1 MPDISKLLGS
11 KPLLYFG
18 LAALTTVLA
27 AALSGSS
34 LCPGSAWFPC
44 PVKADDPSSGKNVP
58 KNSPPQIAR
67 ITALGRLEPEG
78 EVLVLAPAASER
90 QEVIET
96 IYVQAGD
103 EIKVGQLIARMQSHK
118 RKTLLLAEAEKRV
131 LVARA
136 KLVQTRAGAKRGEV
150 MAQEA
155 ALQRTEEERRGKLK
169 ELEKQLEE
177 LTAEVKFARIDFDR
191 YKGLL
196 ENGAVSVAELDQR
209 RLALERSTARLKLAQ
224 EAGRTTA
231 DTLASQIE
239 VARQLLDKV
248 KEVRLVDVEVQM
260 SELKASEAA
269 LARVAA
275 ELKETE
281 VRAPRAGQ
289 VLKVLSKAGETPG
302 ERGLIEMGNS
312 GNMMAVAEVYQSDLA
327 NVNLGDQALVRA
339 ETIAG
344 TIPAVVQTIG
354 YKVLKQSVYA
364 AEPGANFDARVV
376 EVKVLLKLDKEAHKQ
391 VLEKLKHLT
400 NCQVEVT
407 ITPKI
412 SASR

>member
-1 MPDISKLLGS
+1 MPNISKLPGGG
-11 KPLLYFG
+11 PILYLC
-18 LAALTTVLA
+18 LATLTTVGA
-27 AALSGSS
+27 ALLSGSS
-34 LCPGSAWFPC
+34 FCPGSAWFPGK
-44 PVKADDPSSGKNVP
+44 VNADNPASDKIVLE
-58 KNSPPQIAR
+58 KSPPQIAK

-78 EVLVLAPAASER
+78 EVLVVAPAAGER

-96 IYVQAGD
+96 IFVHAGD
-103 EIKVGQLIARMQSHK
+103 EIKDGQLIARMQSHK

-136 KLVQTRAGAKRGEV
+136 KLAQTRAGAKRGEV
-150 MAQEA
+150 LAQEA
-155 ALQRTEEERRGKLK
+155 ALKRAEEERQGKLK

-177 LTAEVKFARIDFDR
+177 LTAEVNFARIDFDR

-239 VARQLLDKV
+239 VARQLLEKV
-248 KEVRLVDVEVQM
+248 KEVRVVDVEVQM
-260 SELKASEAA
+260 SELKASQAA
-269 LARVAA
+269 LARVVA

-281 VRAPRAGQ
+281 VRAPRDGQ

-302 ERGLIEMGNS
+302 DRGLIEMGNT
-312 GNMMAVAEVYQSDLA
+312 GAMMAVAEVYQSDLA
-327 NVNLGDQALVRA
+327 AVNLGDQALVRA
-339 ETIAG
+339 ETIAAP
-344 TIPAVVQTIG
+344 IPAVVQHIG
-354 YKVLKQSVYA
+354 YKVLRQSVYA

-376 EVKVLLKLDKEAHKQ
+376 EVKVRLKIDEEADKPI
-391 VLEKLKHLT
+391 LEKLKHLT

-407 ITPKI
+407 ITPKT
-412 SASR
+412 SACR